1 MNTLIYLK
9 LFLTKIFISS
19 NSVSSRPYS
28 YGAVKIVYGNSNLSF
43 LQKWNPLSSE
53 VPIIMLT
60 SHHILYN
67 EKEKESE
74 IYNCD
79 EFLACLEFAVS
90 KLPELASLE
99 IKEESVEINSYA
111 SLVSILY
118 NQNWIGFQLD
128 RNGIS
133 F

>member
-1 MNTLIYLK
+1 
-9 LFLTKIFISS
+9 
-19 NSVSSRPYS
+19 
-28 YGAVKIVYGNSNLSF
+28 
-43 LQKWNPLSSE
+43 
-53 VPIIMLT
+53 MLT

-90 KLPELASLE
+90 KLPELVSLE
-99 IKEESVEINSYA
+99 IKEEPVEINSYA

-128 RNGIS
+128 RNGMS